1 MDVSLYGWLY
11 SDRLSV
17 CLASQASVPAK
28 YLLIVLETKSMARI
42 LLENVTKEFE
52 GKVTAVRNFNL
63 EVADGEFIVIVG
75 PSGCGKTT
83 TLRMIAGLEETT
95 SGNIYIG
102 DSLVNNVSPKDRD
115 VAMVFQNYALYPHMN
130 AYHNMAFALKMR
142 NVPRAGIKKR
152 IQEAARLLGIEHLL
166 RRKPG
171 ALSGGQRQRVALGRA
186 IVRNPRVFL
195 FDEPLSNLD
204 AALRLST
211 RAELKSL
218 HQRLK
223 TTTVYV
229 THDQAEAMSLGT
241 RVCVVR
247 DGEIQQTAGPMEV
260 YERPV
265 NRFVAGFLGTTPMNF
280 FAGALKL
287 KNDSAYFAIGDDAVK
302 LPQHLRNVLRD
313 YYDKQMILGVRPENI
328 SPHQYPGFN
337 DNAISATVNVIEP
350 VGNRTDVYLTHSTGQ
365 KFITV
370 IDPHTT
376 FKVNDNVKIYLDLEK
391 IHIFEPEETGRN
403 VTLSD

>member
-1 MDVSLYGWLY
+1 
-11 SDRLSV
+11 
-17 CLASQASVPAK
+17 
-28 YLLIVLETKSMARI
+28 MALI
-42 LLENVTKEFE
+42 LLENVTKIFE
-52 GKVTAVRNFNL
+52 GKITAVRNFTL
-63 EVADGEFIVIVG
+63 EVADGEFMVIVG

-102 DSLVNNVSPKDRD
+102 DSLVNDVSPRDRD

-130 AYHNMAFALKMR
+130 AWQNMAFALKMR
-142 NVPRAGIKKR
+142 NIPRAEIKKR
-152 IQEAARLLGIEHLL
+152 IVEAARLLGIENLL

-186 IVRNPRVFL
+186 IVRSPRVFL

-218 HQRLK
+218 HQRLR

-260 YERPV
+260 YEQPV
-265 NRFVAGFLGTTPMNF
+265 NRFVAGFLGTPPMNF
-280 FAGALKL
+280 FAGSLKL
-287 KNDSAYFAIGDDAVK
+287 KNDTAYFAIGNDAVR
-302 LPQHLRNVLRD
+302 LPQRPITMLQE
-313 YYDKQMILGVRPENI
+313 YDGKQMVMGVRPENI
-328 SPHQYPGFN
+328 SPQQYHGLTE
-337 DNAISATVNVIEP
+337 NAISATVNVIEP
-350 VGNRTDVYLTHSTGQ
+350 VGNRTDVYLTHPSGQ
-365 KFITV
+365 KFIAGL
-370 IDPHTT
+370 DPHTT
-376 FKVNDNVKIYLDLEK
+376 LLVNDAVKMYIDLEK